1 MTTILFWEGPGIASH
16 SRCNVEMFNNKLDIG
31 KDIISELWDRA
42 EKKCLEEKKM
52 ENTDEKLRGKED
64 SMGRPKSINQNCSR
78 RRKRNLEKQ
87 YMKR

>member
-1 MTTILFWEGPGIASH
+1 M
-16 SRCNVEMFNNKLDIG
+16 SRG
-31 KDIISELWDRA
+31 
-42 EKKCLEEKKM
+42 KKM